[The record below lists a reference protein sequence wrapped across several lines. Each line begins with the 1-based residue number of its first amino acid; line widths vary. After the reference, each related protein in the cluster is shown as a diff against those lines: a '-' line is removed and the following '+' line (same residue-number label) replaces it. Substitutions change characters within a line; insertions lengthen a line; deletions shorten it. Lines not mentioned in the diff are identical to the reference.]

1 MQRRERTHSTA
12 LQVWLFDGL
21 SDSEDEAWRSDE
33 SDEEEEQNEEEEE
46 EEKRVTLTFDQFQR
60 LDTVLKA
67 CGGAVEECDR
77 LLQLVS
83 GAGMGPFAEMEA
95 LANAIKSLRSAEDAG
110 SAAKTGRS
118 DQTSESANNDD
129 RMLLLN
135 LMYAPRRSKLFSLA
149 KTLSNIESLSHICV
163 WTKDV
168 KMANPSGYSIDL
180 VELPRLKLVWI
191 PSDS

>member
-1 MQRRERTHSTA
+1 MQTLDAETKYCPSESVSV
-12 LQVWLFDGL
+12 QVWLFDGL
-21 SDSEDEAWRSDE
+21 SDSEDDAWRSDE
-33 SDEEEEQNEEEEE
+33 SDEEKEEEEEEEEE

-67 CGGAVEECDR
+67 CGGFVEECER
-77 LLQLVS
+77 LLELVS
-83 GAGMGPFAEMEA
+83 GAGKGPFAEMEA
-95 LANAIKSLRSAEDAG
+95 LANTIKSLQSAEDAG
-110 SAAKTGRS
+110 AAAKSGRN
-118 DQTSESANNDD
+118 DQASEPANDE

-168 KMANPSGYSIDL
+168 KMANPGGYSIDL
-180 VELPRLKLVWI
+180 VELPRLKLV
-191 PSDS
+191 